1 MNFSGKRRILL
12 PVIIVLV
19 IAGLADIKYKG
30 LLFRLLLG
38 NHLLKGCSIKFNK
51 ENYFN
56 YIAV

>member
-30 LLFRLLLG
+30 LFFRLLLG
-38 NHLLKGCSIKFNK
+38 NNLLKGGSIKFNK
-51 ENYFN
+51 ENDFN